1 MMFNI
6 IKNPLTLIMLN
17 DLPYIGQSFGIPY
30 GRFRLSSIQLPV
42 LAPSSPRPT
51 TKLLTSRD
59 NDLEDD
65 LSFFQPSVSTE
76 DLLGGY
82 GAGENGKRKLI
93 DKMASLYSDDQ
104 MARLLSVHNNI
115 ESEISQLEETTTTS
129 VFTSLHDIIV
139 HNIEQV
145 NLEQSIVDPI
155 LLAKAKNVVAIASD
169 VDGTLLST
177 KDQIMHPRTRTAI
190 IRAIQNPN
198 LHFFPATGKS
208 RRGALDSLGPEIE
221 MLFMEHK
228 VAGIFLQG
236 LYCVDGNGD
245 VLLERKLSLDA
256 VEQIESLAN
265 EAGIAVVGYDGDDL
279 YSTEM
284 NDIVVHLSQHYGEP
298 MPRLLKDRF
307 GEQLSLY
314 QYTPS
319 MHKLLLMENDVAKLA
334 LIRPKLEN
342 VALQFN
348 AKVTQALPT
357 MLELIPAGCSK
368 AQGVEAVCRVL
379 GIDPRTQLLSMGDAE
394 NDLEMLELAAVG
406 VAMGNACPRA
416 REAANHVMHLQC
428 DEGGAGCALELFGF

>member
-1 MMFNI
+1 
-6 IKNPLTLIMLN
+6 
-17 DLPYIGQSFGIPY
+17 
-30 GRFRLSSIQLPV
+30 
-42 LAPSSPRPT
+42 
-51 TKLLTSRD
+51 
-59 NDLEDD
+59 
-65 LSFFQPSVSTE
+65 
-76 DLLGGY
+76 
-82 GAGENGKRKLI
+82 
-93 DKMASLYSDDQ
+93 
-104 MARLLSVHNNI
+104 
-115 ESEISQLEETTTTS
+115 
-129 VFTSLHDIIV
+129 
-139 HNIEQV
+139 
-145 NLEQSIVDPI
+145 
-155 LLAKAKNVVAIASD
+155 
-169 VDGTLLST
+169 
-177 KDQIMHPRTRTAI
+177 
-190 IRAIQNPN
+190 
-198 LHFFPATGKS
+198 
-208 RRGALDSLGPEIE
+208 
-221 MLFMEHK
+221 LFMEHK

-256 VEQIESLAN
+256 IEQIESLAN